1 MSQGREGQEGR
12 LAEARALVGAA
23 LAALE
28 ASRERIDDLN
38 VYPVPDGDTGTNMTL
53 TVRAVRDALAGSSAT
68 SRDEIAREI
77 TRACL
82 MGARG
87 NSGVILSQLVRGAMD
102 ALAEETDV
110 ARALRGASDAGYA
123 AVREPQ
129 EGTILTVARELAE
142 RAETLDADLPAALAE
157 LVAHGED
164 ALARTPEQL
173 ETLRE
178 AGVVDAGGA
187 GLLEL
192 LRGIAAHVRG
202 EPLPEIEVYES
213 LPHDAVHQELSRFRY
228 CTSFFVEGEEADP
241 DTLERELEQFGDSL
255 LVVGSRGAV
264 KAHVHT
270 DDPGRAL
277 GLATQMGVIAEVDVK
292 NMHMQI
298 ADREERL
305 TTETTRCGVVAVCAG
320 AGNAALFASL
330 GARVVEGGQTMN
342 PPTSE
347 LVAAI
352 ESVAA
357 DEVVLL
363 PNNKNV
369 VLAAEQA
376 AAAASRPT
384 VVIPT
389 HTLQAGLA
397 AVLAFD
403 PALAAAANSSE
414 MSDAADRVRAGAV
427 TRASRT
433 TTVDDVAVEEGQ
445 YLGLV
450 DGRAVSAGDGIDAV
464 ADEVLARLLAEPVD
478 VLTILRGADA
488 PGPDGLAERIA
499 AAHPDLE
506 LEVVDGGQP
515 HYPLLFGAE

>member
-1 MSQGREGQEGR
+1 
-12 LAEARALVGAA
+12 
-23 LAALE
+23 
-28 ASRERIDDLN
+28 
-38 VYPVPDGDTGTNMTL
+38 
-53 TVRAVRDALAGSSAT
+53 
-68 SRDEIAREI
+68 
-77 TRACL
+77 
-82 MGARG
+82 
-87 NSGVILSQLVRGAMD
+87 
-102 ALAEETDV
+102 
-110 ARALRGASDAGYA
+110 
-123 AVREPQ
+123 
-129 EGTILTVARELAE
+129 
-142 RAETLDADLPAALAE
+142 
-157 LVAHGED
+157 
-164 ALARTPEQL
+164 
-173 ETLRE
+173 
-178 AGVVDAGGA
+178 
-187 GLLEL
+187 
-192 LRGIAAHVRG
+192 
-202 EPLPEIEVYES
+202 
-213 LPHDAVHQELSRFRY
+213 
-228 CTSFFVEGEEADP
+228 
-241 DTLERELEQFGDSL
+241 
-255 LVVGSRGAV
+255 
-264 KAHVHT
+264 
-270 DDPGRAL
+270 
-277 GLATQMGVIAEVDVK
+277 
-292 NMHMQI
+292 
-298 ADREERL
+298 
-305 TTETTRCGVVAVCAG
+305 VAVCAG

-403 PALAAAANSSE
+403 PALAAAENSSE
-414 MSDAADRVRAGAV
+414 MAEAAGRVRAGAV

-445 YLGLV
+445 FLGLV
-450 DGRAVSAGDGIDAV
+450 DGRAVSAGDGIDSV
-464 ADEVLARLLAEPVD
+464 ADEVLARLLVEPAD

-488 PGPDGLAERIA
+488 PPADGLAERIA
-499 AAHPDLE
+499 AAHPALE

>member
-1 MSQGREGQEGR
+1 MPRPS
-12 LAEARALVGAA
+12 
-23 LAALE
+23 
-28 ASRERIDDLN
+28 
-38 VYPVPDGDTGTNMTL
+38 TL
-53 TVRAVRDALAGSSAT
+53 
-68 SRDEIAREI
+68 
-77 TRACL
+77 
-82 MGARG
+82 
-87 NSGVILSQLVRGAMD
+87 
-102 ALAEETDV
+102 
-110 ARALRGASDAGYA
+110 
-123 AVREPQ
+123 P
-129 EGTILTVARELAE
+129 
-142 RAETLDADLPAALAE
+142 LPEALAE

-192 LRGIAAHVRG
+192 VRGIAAHVRG
-202 EPLPEIEVYES
+202 EPLPAMVEAYES

-228 CTSFFVEGEEADP
+228 CTSFYVEGEDADP
-241 DTLERELEQFGDSL
+241 DALERELEQFGDSL

-277 GLATQMGVIAEVDVK
+277 GLATAMGVIAEVDVK

-320 AGNAALFASL
+320 AGNAALFAGY

-384 VVIPT
+384 VVVPT

-403 PALAAAANSSE
+403 P
-414 MSDAADRVRAGAV
+414 VRGGGRELRRRWPTRPGACARARSRGRRGRRRS
-427 TRASRT
+427 TTSRWRRASSSGSWTGARSRPAT
-433 TTVDDVAVEEGQ
+433 E
-445 YLGLV
+445 L
-450 DGRAVSAGDGIDAV
+450 DAI
-464 ADEVLARLLAEPVD
+464 ADEVVARLLAEPAD
-478 VLTILRGADA
+478 VADRAPRRGCARRA
-488 PGPDGLAERIA
+488 TGLATRIA
-499 AAHPDLE
+499 AAHPDVE